1 MELKPDLSYYKI
13 NSICGCFLYAPDR
26 NILNMQEE
34 KEDSAMKAIGKNIY
48 EARKRAGLTQMQ
60 LAEKLDVS
68 FQAVSSWERDEY
80 LPDTENLI
88 RLAQVL
94 DTSVSSL
101 TEGRKAEFVTNKELF
116 DWRHMKTFVKATAK
130 SHNMLNT
137 LKAVDF
143 AADAHEGQFKKNSD
157 IPYISHPLTLACNC
171 LAMGISE
178 DAVIAA
184 CLLHD
189 VMEDCGV
196 SRDELPADE
205 ETKDLVALLTK
216 PEHDK
221 ENEEK
226 VLAEYIKGISS
237 SPKASLI
244 KCLDRCNN
252 LTTMSWGFAR
262 KKQAEYVMETEKYIL
277 PLLDVIKDTPE
288 YNNAAWL
295 LTYQIGSLLETYKA
309 LL

>member
-1 MELKPDLSYYKI
+1 MRP
-13 NSICGCFLYAPDR
+13 
-26 NILNMQEE
+26 
-34 KEDSAMKAIGKNIY
+34 IGKNIY
-48 EARKRAGLTQMQ
+48 DARKRAGLTQLQ

-80 LPDTENLI
+80 LPDTENLM
-88 RLAQVL
+88 RLAEKLGVSV
-94 DTSVSSL
+94 TSLV
-101 TEGRKAEFVTNKELF
+101 EERKAEFEIRKELF

-130 SHNMLNT
+130 SHGMLNT

-143 AADAHEGQFKKNSD
+143 ASEAHEGQFRRNSD
-157 IPYISHPLTLACNC
+157 IPYISHPLTLACHC

-178 DAVIAA
+178 DAVISA

-196 SRDELPADE
+196 SRDDLPADE

-216 PEHDK
+216 PGYDK
-221 ENEEK
+221 ADEERI
-226 VLAEYIKGISS
+226 LEEYFKGISS

-252 LTTMSWGFAR
+252 LTTMSWGFSR
-262 KKQAEYVMETEKYIL
+262 EKQMEYVTETEKYIL

-295 LTYQIGSLLETYKA
+295 LKYQIVSLLDTYKA
-309 LL
+309 LF